1 MTNFLFALQIFIAIV
16 MSSVIILQ
24 KCSGDG
30 IVTVNYNSQIPNNTQ
45 HSFIDKLVIFLIL
58 IFMINSLVLAKNA
71 TSQTKGNLSLTET
84 LENRSNVTDPVL
96 NNIVKME

>member
-1 MTNFLFALQIFIAIV
+1 MRR
-16 MSSVIILQ
+16 SV
-24 KCSGDG
+24 S
-30 IVTVNYNSQIPNNTQ
+30 
-45 HSFIDKLVIFLIL
+45 LVVSL
-58 IFMINSLVLAKNA
+58 FMINSLVLAKNA